1 MKKFYKAMIHRTM
14 FVSICFFALLIV
26 SCGNTKTTNTVLNIN
41 GVRSLE
47 AIHIESKY
55 NDKDQVLMVMPVNNM
70 KEASV
75 YGPTT
80 PISFT
85 GQMTA
90 YKANCVGCTGKVSC
104 PPRQDVRNGNIY
116 FQDPTYGTIRILAAD
131 PAIPC
136 GTIVQITNVS
146 FSADPIVGIV
156 LDRGSAIKGNIMDFL
171 VAEVDSTDTVGRQ
184 RDVHYEVIRWGW

>member
-1 MKKFYKAMIHRTM
+1 MKKYYKAMINRTI
-14 FVSICFFALLIV
+14 FVVFCFFALLLI
-26 SCGNTKTTNTVLNIN
+26 SCGNTNNTNTVLNIN

-55 NDKDQVLMVMPVNNM
+55 SNKDQELTVMPVNNM
-70 KEASV
+70 EEVSI
-75 YGPTT
+75 YGPVT

-104 PPRQDVRNGNIY
+104 PPRQDARNGNIY
-116 FQDPTYGTIRILAAD
+116 FQDVTYGTVRILAAD
-131 PAIPC
+131 SRIPC

-146 FSADPIVGIV
+146 FSADPILGIV
-156 LDRGSAIKGNIMDFL
+156 LDRGSAIKGNIIDFL
-171 VAEVDSTDTVGRQ
+171 VSEVDSTDIIGRQ
-184 RDVHYEVIRWGW
+184 KDVHYEIIRWGW

>member
-14 FVSICFFALLIV
+14 FVSICFFALLLV

-171 VAEVDSTDTVGRQ
+171 VAEIDSTDTVGRQ

>member
-171 VAEVDSTDTVGRQ
+171 VAEIDSTDTVGRQ

>member
-1 MKKFYKAMIHRTM
+1 MIHRTM
-14 FVSICFFALLIV
+14 FVSICFFALLLV

-116 FQDPTYGTIRILAAD
+116 FQDPTYGTIRILA
-131 PAIPC
+131 
-136 GTIVQITNVS
+136 VV
-146 FSADPIVGIV
+146 
-156 LDRGSAIKGNIMDFL
+156 
-171 VAEVDSTDTVGRQ
+171 
-184 RDVHYEVIRWGW
+184 

>member
-1 MKKFYKAMIHRTM
+1 MKKYYKAMINRTI
-14 FVSICFFALLIV
+14 FVAVCFFALLLI
-26 SCGNTKTTNTVLNIN
+26 SCGNTKNTNTVLNIN

-55 NDKDQVLMVMPVNNM
+55 SNKDQVLAVMPVNNM
-70 KEASV
+70 EEAAV

-90 YKANCVGCTGKVSC
+90 YKPNCIGCTGKVSC
-104 PPRQDVRNGNIY
+104 PPRQNVRNGNIY
-116 FQDPTYGTIRILAAD
+116 FQDVTYGTVRILAAD

-146 FSADPIVGIV
+146 FSADPILGIV

-171 VAEVDSTDTVGRQ
+171 VSEVDSTDTVGRQ
-184 RDVHYEVIRWGW
+184 RNVHYEVIRWGW

>member
-14 FVSICFFALLIV
+14 FVSICFFALLLV

>member
-14 FVSICFFALLIV
+14 FVSICFFALLLV

-80 PISFT
+80 QISFT

>member
-1 MKKFYKAMIHRTM
+1 MKKYYKAMINRTI
-14 FVSICFFALLIV
+14 FVSVCFFSLLLI
-26 SCGNTKTTNTVLNIN
+26 SSGNTQTTNTVLNIN

-55 NDKDQVLMVMPVNNM
+55 SNKDQILTVMPVNNM
-70 KEASV
+70 EEASV

-116 FQDPTYGTIRILAAD
+116 FQDVTYGTVRILAAD
-131 PAIPC
+131 PRIPC

-146 FSADPIVGIV
+146 FSVDPIFGIV

-171 VAEVDSTDTVGRQ
+171 VAEVDSTDIVGRQ
-184 RDVHYEVIRWGW
+184 REVHYEVIRWGW